1 MKMLGKSASLLVSF
15 GLLAVPA
22 LAQDMR
28 TASEKVV
35 ACQAVEDGAARLECF
50 EAAAT
55 ELSAILAEPVPQ
67 VATAPAPATI
77 PATPTELAVA
87 ETPSPE
93 NTETSDAPAAVQVA
107 SATEAVTAAEVAT
120 EADGP
125 TGSRLPSWIPRISF
139 GDREVEKEPDEF
151 RTTITR
157 IQRNNLGRHFF
168 TTADGHVWRQND
180 IADIRAPKTLPAEV
194 ILSQN
199 IMGGI
204 RLKFVGINR
213 LYSVS
218 RVE

>member
-1 MKMLGKSASLLVSF
+1 MKLLGKSASLLVSF

-35 ACQAVEDGAARLECF
+35 ACQAIEDGAARLECF
-50 EAAAT
+50 EAAAM

-67 VATAPAPATI
+67 AATAPAPATA
-77 PATPTELAVA
+77 PTTPTELADA
-87 ETPSPE
+87 ETTTPE
-93 NTETSDAPAAVQVA
+93 NAETSDAPAAVQVA
-107 SATEAVTAAEVAT
+107 SATEAVTTPEAAT

-125 TGSRLPSWIPRISF
+125 TGSRLPAWIPRISF
-139 GDREVEKEPDEF
+139 GDRDVEKEPDEF

-168 TTADGHVWRQND
+168 TTAEGQVWRQRK
-180 IADIRAPKTLPAEV
+180 IGEIRAPKTLPADV

-199 IMGGI
+199 ITGGI
-204 RLKFVGINR
+204 RLKIVETNR
-213 LYSVS
+213 VYSVG